1 MKKNKLPWP
10 LWMGI
15 YGFRFVSH
23 GEWSDP
29 EIIWHGYAM
38 NMHEVEDPMWAL
50 FCEVCDETGLE
61 QSEENFMAF
70 CKKEVWRMREYAQMA
85 IDCGQAYKVKRV
97 SFKTL
102 LFSKNAPTLI
112 AVPAK

>member
-38 NMHEVEDPMWAL
+38 NMHEVEDPMWAD
-50 FCEVCDETGLE
+50 FCDAADENGWE
-61 QSEENFMAF
+61 QSDENFERF
-70 CKKEVWRMREYAQMA
+70 CKKEVWRMREYAQLA
-85 IDCGQAYKVKRV
+85 IDCGNAKRV
-97 SFKTL
+97 KEVSWGL
-102 LFSKNAPTLI
+102 RLFSPPGPQLVALPVK
-112 AVPAK
+112 